1 MIDPSEFDHVKNL
14 AVEDSSNEGRVV
26 EIVVHLPDGK
36 LHREAIALT
45 LEDLTEACEV
55 HLWIRDTSTN

>member
-1 MIDPSEFDHVKNL
+1 LEFDQVDSL
-14 AVEDSSNEGRVV
+14 AVEDSFNEGKVM
-26 EIVVHLPDGK
+26 ESVVHLPDGR

-55 HLWIRDTSTN
+55 HLWI